1 MGLISNLEPAHA
13 FTVVDVLAS
22 GQWQGGR
29 TNLQLLITIY
39 RSKEARKDAVMAG
52 TLSPDF
58 IMDYLST
65 FHCVACTLVGTRLE
79 EVTSP
84 TYYPDLPRRR
94 RDAHWT
100 GPLQ

>member
-1 MGLISNLEPAHA
+1 MAG
-13 FTVVDVLAS
+13 V
-22 GQWQGGR
+22 Q
-29 TNLQLLITIY
+29 TNLQLLLTIY
-39 RSKEARKDAVMAG
+39 RTKEARMDAVMAG
-52 TLSPDF
+52 TCPPDF

-65 FHCVACTLVGTRLE
+65 FRCVACTLVGTRLE

-100 GPLQ
+100 DILQ